1 MVPLRFYAAA
11 DAGRCVMSETY
22 SLREHLEA
30 ALDAIE
36 EAHDTHI
43 FSDDDEHPE
52 DCQYCAIVRDGR
64 AALNRLAHRK

>member
-1 MVPLRFYAAA
+1 MNT
-11 DAGRCVMSETY
+11 GE
-22 SLREHLEA
+22 SLRGHLEA

-43 FSDDDEHPE
+43 FAEEDEHPE

-64 AALNRLAHRK
+64 AALNRLVPRK